1 MLGHVPSQLRQKV
14 GTWMALC
21 RAKVSQLI
29 LLCNNIIV
37 DGITQ
42 LILIAQYIKSK
53 LAALKLSIKHLVV
66 LFTNQVLL
74 IKVGIMIVLHK
85 LGQLGQQLLTIA
97 RKIHQRVLN
106 LVKRGN

>member
-1 MLGHVPSQLRQKV
+1 MLGHVLSQLRQKV

-29 LLCNNIIV
+29 LLCNSIIAS
-37 DGITQ
+37 GTTQ
-42 LILIAQYIKSK
+42 LILIAAYIKSQF
-53 LAALKLSIKHLVV
+53 AALKLSIKHLVV